1 MSDKKPGNPAAIRH
15 PGLARII
22 MNCMGIFFLMQII
35 LPLSLKAQGDLLI
48 TPRRVVFDGS
58 KRSMDLNL
66 ANIGKDSATYA
77 VSLIQMRMK
86 EDGGFETIT
95 EPDPDQRFADR
106 YVRFFPRTVTL
117 APNESQ
123 VVKIQLQRNNELTDG
138 EYRSHLYFRSV
149 PRLDP
154 LGTEQV
160 RADTSNIAIR
170 LTPIFGITIPVIIR
184 SGQQSYKISLT
195 DLKLGYQ
202 NDTIPRL
209 SMTLNRSG
217 NISVY
222 GDILAEHIS
231 PSGQVTRL
239 GIASGVAVYTPN
251 SSRKFQLNLNGKA
264 DLKSGQIR
272 VTYSAPSDVRPE
284 RYAEAS
290 LVLQ

>member
-35 LPLSLKAQGDLLI
+35 LPVSLKAQGDLLI

-58 KRSMDLNL
+58 KRSVDLNL

-123 VVKIQLQRNNELTDG
+123 VIKIQLQRNNELTDG

-160 RADTSNIAIR
+160 RADTSNGQLPPYRVSNPTRSPASASVTSTELALCVWSR
-170 LTPIFGITIPVIIR
+170 RNTP
-184 SGQQSYKISLT
+184 
-195 DLKLGYQ
+195 
-202 NDTIPRL
+202 DTTRHRAWCSPRGCR
-209 SMTLNRSG
+209 T
-217 NISVY
+217 
-222 GDILAEHIS
+222 
-231 PSGQVTRL
+231 
-239 GIASGVAVYTPN
+239 
-251 SSRKFQLNLNGKA
+251 
-264 DLKSGQIR
+264 
-272 VTYSAPSDVRPE
+272 
-284 RYAEAS
+284 
-290 LVLQ
+290 

>member
-1 MSDKKPGNPAAIRH
+1 MSDKKPENPAANNRS
-15 PGLARII
+15 GLAGII
-22 MNCMGIFFLMQII
+22 MICVGIIFLMQII
-35 LPLSLKAQGDLLI
+35 FPVSIKAQGDLLI

-58 KRSMDLNL
+58 KRSVDLNL

-77 VSLIQMRMK
+77 ISLMQMRMK
-86 EDGGFETIT
+86 EDGSFETIT

-106 YVRFFPRTVTL
+106 HVRFFPRSVTL

-154 LGTEQV
+154 LGTPDA
-160 RADTSNIAIR
+160 RIDSSNIAIR

-184 SGQQSYKISLT
+184 SGQQSYKITLT
-195 DLKLGYQ
+195 DLGLAYE
-202 NDTIPRL
+202 NDALPRL
-209 SMTLNRSG
+209 NMTLNRSG

-222 GDILAEHIS
+222 GDILVEHIS
-231 PSGQVTRL
+231 PSGKVTRL

-251 SSRKFQLNLNGKA
+251 SLRKFQLNLNGEA
-264 DLKSGQIR
+264 DLKSGRIR

-284 RYAEAS
+284 KYAEAY
-290 LVLQ
+290 LELN

>member
-1 MSDKKPGNPAAIRH
+1 MSDKNPGNPDTENRS
-15 PGLARII
+15 GLASII
-22 MNCMGIFFLMQII
+22 MICMGMFFLMQII
-35 LPLSLKAQGDLLI
+35 FPVSIKAQGDLLI

-58 KRSMDLNL
+58 KRSVDLNL

-77 VSLIQMRMK
+77 ISIIQMRMK

-106 YVRFFPRTVTL
+106 YVRFFPRSVTL

-123 VVKIQLQRNNELTDG
+123 VVKIQLQRTTELSDG

-154 LGTEQV
+154 LGTPEV
-160 RADTSNIAIR
+160 RADSSDIAIR

-184 SGQQSYKISLT
+184 SGQQSYKIALT
-195 DLKLGYQ
+195 DLELGYHEGSGPGL
-202 NDTIPRL
+202 N
-209 SMTLNRSG
+209 MTLNRSG

-231 PSGQVTRL
+231 PSGKVTRL

-251 SSRKFQLNLNGKA
+251 SFRKFQLNLNGEA
-264 DLKSGQIR
+264 DLKSGRIR

-284 RYAEAS
+284 KYAEAY
-290 LVLQ
+290 LELQ